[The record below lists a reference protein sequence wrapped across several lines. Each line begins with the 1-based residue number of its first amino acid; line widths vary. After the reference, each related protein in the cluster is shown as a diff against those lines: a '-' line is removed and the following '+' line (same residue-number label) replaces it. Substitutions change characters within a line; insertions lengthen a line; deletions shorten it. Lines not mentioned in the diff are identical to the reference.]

1 MKFSGSGVKLLLNSP
16 DAKPIL
22 LIAKNIDKI

>member
-16 DAKPIL
+16 DAKPIP
-22 LIAKNIDKI
+22 LIQKNLDEI